1 MLTSDDIKNISF
13 RKAAFGGY
21 KPEDV
26 DAFVD
31 DIQLS
36 YEEMMR
42 ENQNLTLT
50 VQKLERTLKK
60 FYSEEDSIRQV
71 LLDLKTIT
79 EKSLDETKTKASNII
94 SEATNTS
101 EALISEA
108 KKKVAFEKEIA
119 ENLKKE
125 STRLKSCLEKI
136 YEEHLEIIKK
146 IPNFEVQEKA
156 TDESFSSFPE
166 SEAKAEIKTPNKKV
180 PFSEKFNSTTIVDN
194 QNLKFGQSY
203 IVDKSSFINSA
214 GIYGGI
220 LRKDS

>member
-79 EKSLDETKTKASNII
+79 EKSLDETKTVYSELILSI
-94 SEATNTS
+94 SFS
-101 EALISEA
+101 FKLISSTLEL
-108 KKKVAFEKEIA
+108 KLDTLTIAFK
-119 ENLKKE
+119 LK
-125 STRLKSCLEKI
+125 
-136 YEEHLEIIKK
+136 Y
-146 IPNFEVQEKA
+146 
-156 TDESFSSFPE
+156 SFLTF
-166 SEAKAEIKTPNKKV
+166 
-180 PFSEKFNSTTIVDN
+180 
-194 QNLKFGQSY
+194 
-203 IVDKSSFINSA
+203 
-214 GIYGGI
+214 
-220 LRKDS
+220 

>member
-36 YEEMMR
+36 YEEIMR
-42 ENQNLTLT
+42 ENQNLALT

-60 FYSEEDSIRQV
+60 FYSEEDSIRKV
-71 LLDLKTIT
+71 LLDLKTVT
-79 EKSLDETKTKASNII
+79 EKSLNEAKTKASDII

-108 KKKVAFEKEIA
+108 KKKVAFEEEIA

-125 STRLKSCLEKI
+125 STRLKCCLEKI
-136 YEEHLEIIKK
+136 YEEHLKIIKK
-146 IPNFEVQEKA
+146 IPDFQAQEKVNA
-156 TDESFSSFPE
+156 SCSFTAETKAESEKESFDKKFISS
-166 SEAKAEIKTPNKKV
+166 KKSAL
-180 PFSEKFNSTTIVDN
+180 PTNTDNSND
-194 QNLKFGQSY
+194 LKFGQSY
-203 IVDKSSFINSA
+203 VVDKSSFINSA